1 MKTKTKAKAAAQAAA
16 QPKSKLTTMRLD
28 EELWE
33 RASVIAGIQRS
44 SVRSVIEQCLD
55 SGLPELE
62 RLIKEFKAKGKK

>member
-1 MKTKTKAKAAAQAAA
+1 MKTKPKAKAPP

-28 EELWE
+28 EELFE